1 MNAARSVPEGNR
13 ESAAP
18 TRPLWQRVVP
28 DFKAAFMA
36 VERVERQL
44 RRFTAALD
52 AAGVPYAVV
61 GGNAVAA
68 WVATIDA
75 DATRTT
81 KDVDVLVRRSDMD
94 RIAQAVRS
102 VGLVPGKV
110 LGVPMF
116 VEEAAPSPR
125 GAVHI
130 LYADEPVRPDDPR
143 PAPSVTSACRSP
155 QGYMVINLPEL
166 VRMKLEVF
174 RRRDQVHLEDLLSL
188 GLIDADI
195 AETLPPDLLV
205 RLRHVRDTMEW
216 PGPPPVF

>member
-1 MNAARSVPEGNR
+1 MTDVRPGPGYRAGPPAADK
-13 ESAAP
+13 
-18 TRPLWQRVVP
+18 PLWQRVVP
-28 DFKAAFMA
+28 DFGAAFMA

-44 RRFTAALD
+44 REFTAALD
-52 AAGVPYAVV
+52 AAGIPYAVV

-81 KDVDVLVRRSDMD
+81 KDVDVLVRRADMD

-102 VGLVPGKV
+102 IGLVPGEV

-116 VEEAAPSPR
+116 AAEKAPSPR

-130 LYADEPVRPDDPR
+130 LYADEPVRPDDAR

-174 RRRDQVHLEDLLSL
+174 RRRDQVHLEDLLAL
-188 GLIDADI
+188 GLIDASI
-195 AETLPPDLLV
+195 ARALPPDLLA
-205 RLRHVRDTMEW
+205 RLRHIRDTMEW
-216 PGPPPVF
+216 PGPPPEF